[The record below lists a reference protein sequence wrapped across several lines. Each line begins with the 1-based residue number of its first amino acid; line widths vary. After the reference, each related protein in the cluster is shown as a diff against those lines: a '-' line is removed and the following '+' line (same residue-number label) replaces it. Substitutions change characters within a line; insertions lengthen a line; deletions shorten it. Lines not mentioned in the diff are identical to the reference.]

1 MLKNKYWAPVYKESS
16 HLGGRAQTRSKAKE
30 GFLEEGTEEQGKL
43 MMERRGMDR
52 ANLSKRK
59 VCVSG
64 TGYVRLTV
72 EREELEYRA
81 SLPSSS

>member
-1 MLKNKYWAPVYKESS
+1 MLKNKYWAPVYQESN

-43 MMERRGMDR
+43 MVERGGTDK
-52 ANLSKRK
+52 AKLSKRK

-64 TGYVRLTV
+64 TGYMRLTM
-72 EREELEYRA
+72 ERDELEHRA